1 MRPFRERNP
10 LPIGIAG
17 LATVG
22 LATLLAFNL
31 QHFTGGTTYSAAFSE
46 AGGLKP
52 GEEVRIAGVKV
63 GKVDSVDLDGDHVKV
78 KFTSSAHFG
87 TQTRAQIKIKTL
99 LGSHFLALDPKGPG
113 RQSTGREIPISRTTA
128 PYEVVPALQDASAQ
142 LGQIDTKQ
150 LAKAMNTLSQ
160 TMEGSPENVR
170 RTLAGLQKIS
180 RAVSSRDDELNQLL
194 KHSSNVTSLLAARS
208 GDLAVLVQN
217 GGLLLQEINDRRT
230 VINQLLTGTVSL
242 SQQITAT
249 INENQAT
256 LNPAL
261 QNLQKVT
268 QILLRNQGNLE
279 KSFELMGPFGTELS
293 DVTGSGR
300 WFDVYIQN
308 LIPLPLSIAPPS
320 TQNDTTAQQTPTQ
333 GTATPTPGTSKKS
346 TGGTGTTG
354 RKSKNT
360 RTGSPS
366 PSTGSGSPSPSKTGN
381 PFPFLP

>member
-17 LATVG
+17 LATAG

-31 QHFTGGTTYSAAFSE
+31 QHFAGGTTYSAAFSE
-46 AGGLKP
+46 AAGLKP

-63 GKVDSVDLDGDHVKV
+63 GKVSSVDLDGDHVKV
-78 KFTSSAHFG
+78 KFTASAHFG

-99 LGSHFLALDPKGPG
+99 LGSHFLSLDPKGPG
-113 RQSTGREIPISRTTA
+113 RQPTDHEIPLSRTTA

-150 LAKAMNTLSQ
+150 LAKAMDTLTQ

-194 KHSSNVTSLLAARS
+194 KHSSNVTSLLASRS

-230 VINQLLTGTVSL
+230 VIDQLLTGTVSL

-256 LNPAL
+256 LGPTL
-261 QNLQKVT
+261 QNLHRVV
-268 QILLRNQGNLE
+268 QILQRNQGNLE
-279 KSFELMGPFGTELS
+279 KALQAMGPFGNETADL
-293 DVTGSGR
+293 TGSGR

-308 LIPLPLSIAPPS
+308 LIPLPVSIAPPS
-320 TQNDTTAQQTPTQ
+320 TRNDAAQPTTKRRT
-333 GTATPTPGTSKKS
+333 GKGTS
-346 TGGTGTTG
+346 GGTPKGTKTPA
-354 RKSKNT
+354 
-360 RTGSPS
+360 PS
-366 PSTGSGSPSPSKTGN
+366 PSTSKTGN
-381 PFPFLP
+381 PLPVIP

>member
-17 LATVG
+17 LATAG
-22 LATLLAFNL
+22 LAILLAFNL
-31 QHFTGGTTYSAAFSE
+31 QQFAGGTTYSAAFSE

-78 KFTSSAHFG
+78 KFTSSAPFG

-99 LGSHFLALDPKGPG
+99 LGSHFLALDPKGSG
-113 RQSTGREIPISRTTA
+113 RQPTSQEIPISRTTA
-128 PYEVVPALQDASAQ
+128 PYEVVPALQDASSQ

-150 LAKAMNTLSQ
+150 LATAMNTLSQ

-194 KHSSNVTSLLAARS
+194 KHSSNVTSLLASRS

-217 GGLLLQEINDRRT
+217 GGLLLQEINDRRA
-230 VINQLLTGTVSL
+230 VIDQLLTGTVSL

-249 INENQAT
+249 IQENQAT
-256 LNPAL
+256 LGPTL
-261 QNLQKVT
+261 TNLRRVV
-268 QILLRNQGNLE
+268 QILQRNQTNLE
-279 KSFELMGPFGTELS
+279 KSLEQMGPFGTELS
-293 DVTGSGR
+293 DATGSGR
-300 WFDVYIQN
+300 WLDVYIQN
-308 LIPLPLSIAPPS
+308 LIPLPVSIAPPS
-320 TQNDTTAQQTPTQ
+320 TRNDAAGTP
-333 GTATPTPGTSKKS
+333 SS
-346 TGGTGTTG
+346 GTTRPAG
-354 RKSKNT
+354 RTPKGAKT
-360 RTGSPS
+360 RTPAPPKS
-366 PSTGSGSPSPSKTGN
+366 GN
-381 PFPFLP
+381 PLPVIP

>member
-17 LATVG
+17 LATAG

-31 QHFTGGTTYSAAFSE
+31 QHFAGGTTYSAAFSE
-46 AGGLKP
+46 AAGLKA

-63 GKVDSVDLDGDHVKV
+63 GKIDSVDLDGDHVKV

-99 LGSHFLALDPKGPG
+99 LGSHFLALEPKGPG
-113 RQSTGREIPISRTTA
+113 RQRTNQEIPISRTTA

-150 LAKAMNTLSQ
+150 LAKAMDTLTQ
-160 TMEGSPENVR
+160 TMQGSPENVR

-194 KHSSNVTSLLAARS
+194 KHSSNVTSLLASRS

-230 VINQLLTGTVSL
+230 VINQLLTGTVAL
-242 SQQITAT
+242 SQQITGT
-249 INENQAT
+249 IQENQAT
-256 LNPAL
+256 LGPTL
-261 QNLQKVT
+261 KNLSRVV
-268 QILLRNQGNLE
+268 QILQRNQGNLD
-279 KSFELMGPFGTELS
+279 KALQAMGPFGNETADL
-293 DVTGSGR
+293 TGSGR

-308 LIPLPLSIAPPS
+308 LLPLPLSIAPPS
-320 TQNDTTAQQTPTQ
+320 TRNDPAQQTGKQ
-333 GTATPTPGTSKKS
+333 GTKKASSGSPRPSTRSGGTTPKHARSGTPTPSKS
-346 TGGTGTTG
+346 G
-354 RKSKNT
+354 NT
-360 RTGSPS
+360 
-366 PSTGSGSPSPSKTGN
+366 
-381 PFPFLP
+381 LPTVP

>member
-17 LATVG
+17 LATAG

-31 QHFTGGTTYSAAFSE
+31 QQFAGGTTYSAAFSE
-46 AGGLKP
+46 AAGLKP

-63 GKVDSVDLDGDHVKV
+63 GKVSGVDLDGDHVKV
-78 KFTSSAHFG
+78 KFTSSARFG

-113 RQSTGREIPISRTTA
+113 RQPTDKEIPLSRTTA

-150 LAKAMNTLSQ
+150 LAKAMDTLTQ
-160 TMEGSPENVR
+160 TLEGSPDNVR
-170 RTLAGLQKIS
+170 RTLSGLQKIS
-180 RAVSSRDDELNQLL
+180 RAVSSRDDELNRLL
-194 KHSSNVTSLLAARS
+194 KHSGNVTSLLAARS
-208 GDLAVLVQN
+208 GDLAVLVQD
-217 GGLLLQEINDRRT
+217 GGLLLQEINDRRA

-249 INENQAT
+249 IQENQAA
-256 LNPAL
+256 LGPAL
-261 QNLQKVT
+261 TNLRRVV
-268 QILLRNQGNLE
+268 QILQRNQGNLE
-279 KSFELMGPFGTELS
+279 KSFEAMGPFGTEVADL
-293 DVTGSGR
+293 TGSGR

-320 TQNDTTAQQTPTQ
+320 TQNDTAQQPARKAAPKSRPAGTRPARSTPKSAKSRTPSPA
-333 GTATPTPGTSKKS
+333 GTHTPTPSTS
-346 TGGTGTTG
+346 
-354 RKSKNT
+354 
-360 RTGSPS
+360 
-366 PSTGSGSPSPSKTGN
+366 GN
-381 PFPFLP
+381 PLPFVP